1 MEGGRGLAKQ
11 IPTRLSRDEGR
22 KFGLQV
28 GAAFLVLA
36 ALGWWRGKHLTAE
49 WLGGIGALLIVGGLI
64 APSLLSPVFKVWMQL
79 AHALSKVTTPIF
91 MGVIYYLV
99 LTPTGLLLR
108 LVGRDPLRPR
118 VVDGSLWST
127 RDAETAKP
135 GRMER
140 QF

>member
-1 MEGGRGLAKQ
+1 MAKQ
-11 IPTRLSRDEGR
+11 ISTRLARDEGR

-36 ALGWWRGKHLTAE
+36 AVGWWRGRHVTAE
-49 WLGGIGALLIVGGLI
+49 WLGVLGAVLIVGGLV
-64 APSLLSPVFKVWMQL
+64 APSLMSPVFKAWMQL

-99 LTPTGLLLR
+99 LTPTGLLMR
-108 LVGRDPLRPR
+108 LMGRDPLRAR
-118 VVDGSLWST
+118 EVAGSVWSA
-127 RDAETAKP
+127 RDSETAKP
-135 GRMER
+135 ARMER

>member
-1 MEGGRGLAKQ
+1 MAKQ
-11 IPTRLSRDEGR
+11 ISTRLARDEGR

-36 ALGWWRGKHLTAE
+36 AIAWWRGRHVTAQ
-49 WLGGIGALLIVGGLI
+49 WMGGTGTGLVVGGIV
-64 APSLLSPVFKVWMQL
+64 APRLLSPVFKAWMQL
-79 AHALSKVTTPIF
+79 AHLLSKVTTPIF
-91 MGVIYYLV
+91 MGVIYYLI

-108 LVGRDPLRPR
+108 LMGRDPLRPR
-118 VVDGSLWST
+118 LVEGSLWSP

-135 GRMER
+135 ARMER